1 MSPEL
6 RFSALERAFA
16 LNRLEI
22 IEVLLSQDKPENEYR
37 MPKRNGQLT
46 KFETGEVSDMTFG
59 VKVRKVQMM
68 RGGRQ
73 GNNAFVEDPIHA
85 H

>member
-6 RFSALERAFA
+6 RFSTLERAFA

-37 MPKRNGQLT
+37 MPKRAGQLA
-46 KFETGEVSDMTFG
+46 KFETGEVSDITFG

-73 GNNAFVEDPIHA
+73 GNNAFVEDPVHA